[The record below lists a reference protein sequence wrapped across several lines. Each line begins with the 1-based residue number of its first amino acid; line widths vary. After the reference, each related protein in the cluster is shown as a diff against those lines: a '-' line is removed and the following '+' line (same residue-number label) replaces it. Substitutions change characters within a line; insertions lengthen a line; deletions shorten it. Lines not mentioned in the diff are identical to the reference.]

1 MKTYGEIRKWQLSA
15 KMVKDTGISQRRK
28 YNPLIY
34 EKVVN
39 LINPGNE
46 NQKLQWTFKTSMLAN
61 FNTFERTKC
70 EGGCCRPTETSGGS
84 VNWHLFLREINL
96 PCLRNHFDIVEI
108 SPSYSTFKVHS
119 IGNPYPCGR
128 RNRSKGVHSNNVPN
142 STKLQTTPR
151 FIHREWINAHTVDY
165 HTAG

>member
-1 MKTYGEIRKWQLSA
+1 
-15 KMVKDTGISQRRK
+15 
-28 YNPLIY
+28 
-34 EKVVN
+34 
-39 LINPGNE
+39 
-46 NQKLQWTFKTSMLAN
+46 MLAN
-61 FNTFERTKC
+61 SNTFERTKC
-70 EGGCCRPTETSGGS
+70 EGGCCRPMETSGGS

-119 IGNPYPCGR
+119 IGNSYPCGP

-151 FIHREWINAHTVDY
+151 FVHREWINKCSHSRLSYSWVNELQLSCNRNSFYKQNVPLLAEDICY
-165 HTAG
+165 SMLFL